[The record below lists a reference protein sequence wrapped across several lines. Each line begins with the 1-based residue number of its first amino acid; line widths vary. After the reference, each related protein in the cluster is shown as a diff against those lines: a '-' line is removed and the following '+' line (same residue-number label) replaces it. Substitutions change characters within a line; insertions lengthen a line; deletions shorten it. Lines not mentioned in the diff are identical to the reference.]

1 MGVLDLERMT
11 WPEVRAELDGGRDT
25 VVVPFGA
32 VEQHGP
38 HLPLGTDAMFG
49 DEIGRAAAE
58 RLNAFLAPT
67 IPVGCSRHHLAFA
80 GTMSVEEETF
90 CRIVGDIVKA
100 LAGHG
105 FRRIVLL
112 PTHGGNFQPL
122 GEALAQLGPLE
133 GVEVIAFKDV
143 GVLASATLGVGAE
156 MGVSAAEGGIHA
168 GEWETSMMLALRPEL
183 VRMERA
189 EPGYVGD
196 LASGM
201 QRFFSEGV
209 HVLADNGVFG
219 DPRRAS
225 AEAGRKYIQRLVDQ
239 VVRTVEESGSDEGE
253 PA

>member
-11 WPEVRAELDGGRDT
+11 WPEVRAELDRGRDT

-80 GTMSVEEETF
+80 GTMTLDDETF
-90 CRIVGDIVKA
+90 HLVVGDIVKA
-100 LAGHG
+100 LAAHG
-105 FRRIVLL
+105 LKRIVLL
-112 PTHGGNFQPL
+112 PTHGGNFRPL
-122 GEALAQLGPLE
+122 GDAVAKLGPVE
-133 GVEVIAFKDV
+133 GVKIVTFPDV
-143 GVLASATLGVGAE
+143 SILLNAIFPVASELGLTP
-156 MGVSAAEGGIHA
+156 AEGGIHA

-189 EPGYVGD
+189 EPGYTGD
-196 LASGM
+196 LMTGV

-225 AEAGRKYIQRLVDQ
+225 AEAGRKYIERLVEV
-239 VVRTVEESGSDEGE
+239 VVRTVEESQSDEGE

>member
-1 MGVLDLERMT
+1 MGALLLERMT
-11 WPEVRAELDGGRDT
+11 WPEVRAEVEGGRDT

-67 IPVGCSRHHLAFA
+67 IRVGCSHHHLAFA
-80 GTMSVEEETF
+80 GTMSLEEETF
-90 CRIVGDIVKA
+90 HRVVGDIVKA
-100 LAGHG
+100 LAAHG
-105 FRRIVLL
+105 FKRIVLL
-112 PTHGGNFQPL
+112 PTHGGNFRPL
-122 GEALAQLGPLE
+122 GEALARLGPLE
-133 GVEVIAFKDV
+133 GVKIIAFTDV
-143 GVLASATLGVGAE
+143 GVLASATIGVGAE
-156 MGVSAAEGGIHA
+156 LGITPAEGGIHA

-183 VRMERA
+183 VSMERA

-196 LASGM
+196 LASGLE
-201 QRFFSEGV
+201 RFFSEGV

-225 AEAGRKYIQRLVDQ
+225 ATAGEKYIERLVDQ
-239 VVRTVEESGSDEGE
+239 VVRTVEES
-253 PA
+253 

>member
-1 MGVLDLERMT
+1 MSALLLERMA
-11 WPEVRAELDGGRDT
+11 WPEVQAEVEGGRDT
-25 VVVPFGA
+25 VVVPLGA

-67 IPVGCSRHHLAFA
+67 IPVGCSHHHLAFA
-80 GTMSVEEETF
+80 GTISLEEETYH
-90 CRIVGDIVKA
+90 RVVGDIVRA
-100 LAGHG
+100 LASHG
-105 FRRIVLL
+105 FKRIVLL
-112 PTHGGNFQPL
+112 PTHGGNFRPL
-122 GEALAQLGPLE
+122 GEALARLGPLE
-133 GVEVIAFKDV
+133 GVKIIAFTDV
-143 GVLASATLGVGAE
+143 GMLASATIGTGAE
-156 MGVSAAEGGIHA
+156 LGITAAEGGIHA

-189 EPGYVGD
+189 ESGYVGD

-225 AEAGRKYIQRLVDQ
+225 ARAGEKYVERLVEQ
-239 VVRTVEESGSDEGE
+239 VVRTVEES
-253 PA
+253 

>member
-1 MGVLDLERMT
+1 MGALFLERMT
-11 WPEVRAELDGGRDT
+11 WPEVRAEMEGGRDT
-25 VVVPFGA
+25 VVVPLGA

-67 IPVGCSRHHLAFA
+67 IPVGCSHHHLAFP
-80 GTMSVEEETF
+80 GTISLQEETYH
-90 CRIVGDIVKA
+90 RVVGDIVKA
-100 LAGHG
+100 LASHG

-112 PTHGGNFQPL
+112 PTHGGNFRPL
-122 GEALAQLGPLE
+122 GEALAQMGPLE
-133 GVEVIAFKDV
+133 GVKVIAFTDV
-143 GVLASATLGVGAE
+143 GVLASATIATGAE
-156 MGVSAAEGGIHA
+156 LGITAAEGGIHA
-168 GEWETSMMLALRPEL
+168 GEWETSMMLVLRPEL

-189 EPGYVGD
+189 ESGYVGD

-225 AEAGRKYIQRLVDQ
+225 AAAGERYIERLVDE
-239 VVRTVEESGSDEGE
+239 VVRGVEES
-253 PA
+253 

>member
-1 MGVLDLERMT
+1 MGELLLEKMT
-11 WPEVRAELDGGRDT
+11 WPEVQAEVEGGRDT
-25 VVVPFGA
+25 VVVPLGA

-67 IPVGCSRHHLAFA
+67 MPVGCSRHHLAFA
-80 GTMSVEEETF
+80 GTMSLEDETYH
-90 CRIVGDIVKA
+90 RVVGDIVRT
-100 LAGHG
+100 LVSHG
-105 FRRIVLL
+105 FKRIVLL
-112 PTHGGNFQPL
+112 PTHGGNFRPL
-122 GEALAQLGPLE
+122 GEALEQLGPLE
-133 GVEVIAFKDV
+133 GVKVIAFTDV
-143 GVLASATLGVGAE
+143 GVLARTMMTTGAE
-156 MGVSAAEGGIHA
+156 LGITAAEGGIHA
-168 GEWETSMMLALRPEL
+168 GEWETSMMLNMRPEL

-189 EPGYVGD
+189 ESGYVGD

-225 AEAGRKYIQRLVDQ
+225 AEAGKKYVERLVDE
-239 VVRTVEESGSDEGE
+239 VVRTVEES
-253 PA
+253 

>member
-1 MGVLDLERMT
+1 MSALLLERMA
-11 WPEVRAELDGGRDT
+11 WPEVQAEVEGGRDT
-25 VVVPFGA
+25 VVVPLGA

-67 IPVGCSRHHLAFA
+67 IPVGCSHHHLAFA
-80 GTMSVEEETF
+80 GTISLEEETYH
-90 CRIVGDIVKA
+90 RVVGDIVRA
-100 LAGHG
+100 LASHG
-105 FRRIVLL
+105 FKRIVLL
-112 PTHGGNFQPL
+112 PTHGGNFRPL
-122 GEALAQLGPLE
+122 GEALARLGPLE
-133 GVEVIAFKDV
+133 GVKIIAFTDV
-143 GVLASATLGVGAE
+143 GMLASATIGTGAE
-156 MGVSAAEGGIHA
+156 LGITAAEGGIHA

-201 QRFFSEGV
+201 QRFFTEGI

-225 AEAGRKYIQRLVDQ
+225 ARAGEKYIERLVEQ
-239 VVRTVEESGSDEGE
+239 VVRTVEES
-253 PA
+253 